1 MSPKDVSSSGKSGS
15 GAFTPGR
22 ILVLVIAVLSVVFIA
37 ENTEDVEVRLIVP
50 LVTAPLYVWLVVMFA
65 AGMACGAYAR
75 SVPQS
80 SSRMITS
87 CETST
92 RRRVR

>member
-22 ILVLVIAVLSVVFIA
+22 ILVLVIAILSIVFIA

-50 LVTAPLYVWLVVMFA
+50 LVTAPLYVWLVVMFV
-65 AGMACGAYAR
+65 AGMACGAY
-75 SVPQS
+75 VF
-80 SSRMITS
+80 
-87 CETST
+87 
-92 RRRVR
+92 RRRAK